1 MQHHRRATMSDPP
14 PAAASPDKSD
24 GDRGAMIPQ
33 EMAIQLLQSKN
44 ERIAA
49 AAARVFSPRGR
60 SGSSPILAAAMAAVA
75 SQPSPPTVELPPAAS
90 ESTCGESIPSAERN
104 ASVSSSPT
112 LVGAK
117 DTADTNDDSAASA
130 LKAMA
135 SAKTSADHAKRSAS
149 TGPTASAVA
158 LTVPRMPG
166 KKFSSTERLQRR

>member
-1 MQHHRRATMSDPP
+1 MNDPPP
-14 PAAASPDKSD
+14 PAAPPDHKEG
-24 GDRGAMIPQ
+24 GDRSAMIPQ
-33 EMAIQLLQSKN
+33 EMAIQLLQSKDA
-44 ERIAA
+44 RIAA
-49 AAARVFSPRGR
+49 AAARVFSPSRHG
-60 SGSSPILAAAMAAVA
+60 SPILAAAMAAVA

-90 ESTCGESIPSAERN
+90 ESMGGESIQSIPSAERN

-130 LKAMA
+130 LQAMA

>member
-1 MQHHRRATMSDPP
+1 MNDPPP
-14 PAAASPDKSD
+14 PAAPPDYKEG
-24 GDRGAMIPQ
+24 GDRSAMIPQ
-33 EMAIQLLQSKN
+33 EMAIQLLQSKDA
-44 ERIAA
+44 RIAA
-49 AAARVFSPRGR
+49 AAARVFSPSRHG
-60 SGSSPILAAAMAAVA
+60 SPILAAAMAAVA

-90 ESTCGESIPSAERN
+90 ESTGGESIPSAERN

>member
-1 MQHHRRATMSDPP
+1 MSDPP

-75 SQPSPPTVELPPAAS
+75 SQPPPTAELPPAAS
-90 ESTCGESIPSAERN
+90 AESMGGDSVRSATRE
-104 ASVSSSPT
+104 ASASASAAAASLSFPT
-112 LVGAK
+112 EVGTHQ
-117 DTADTNDDSAASA
+117 DTADTNDDSSTTAASA

-135 SAKTSADHAKRSAS
+135 SADHESRSAA
-149 TGPTASAVA
+149 PTAAAAATS
-158 LTVPRMPG
+158 VPRMPG

>member
-1 MQHHRRATMSDPP
+1 MNDPPP
-14 PAAASPDKSD
+14 PAAPPDYKEG
-24 GDRGAMIPQ
+24 GDRSAMIPQ
-33 EMAIQLLQSKN
+33 EMAIQLLQSKDA
-44 ERIAA
+44 RIAA
-49 AAARVFSPRGR
+49 AAARVFSPSRHG
-60 SGSSPILAAAMAAVA
+60 SPILAAVMAAVA
-75 SQPSPPTVELPPAAS
+75 SQQPSPPTVELPPAAS
-90 ESTCGESIPSAERN
+90 ESMGGESILSTERN
-104 ASVSSSPT
+104 APVSSSTT

-130 LKAMA
+130 LKEMA